1 MEIRNLVFEGGGMKG
16 IAYAGAITE
25 LERRGLLGGVTQVAG
40 ASAGAI
46 TAAFLA
52 VGVDAAELE
61 RILRETDFSQFM
73 DGKGWVFRD
82 ASRLFDAYG
91 VNPGKTAEEWLRS
104 TIAHLTERLT
114 GRARPDLT
122 FAELAA
128 LVEAYPG
135 RARHLHVVATNLS
148 RRMTEVFSAASRPDV
163 PIYKAVRM
171 SMSIPLFFEAYPF
184 EGDLY
189 VDGGVSWNY
198 PIDLFDGVRKMPA
211 IGAEEGG
218 PAENAPTLGFCLGTK
233 AENDAAREDWRL
245 PRMDVTDFQS
255 YTKALVSFIL
265 SSSTLLHLDAAAL
278 SRTVFIDD
286 ANVAT
291 TEFTLP
297 KEMQDKL
304 ITNGAAA
311 TRAYLERV

>member
-1 MEIRNLVFEGGGMKG
+1 MEIKNLVFEGGGMKG
-16 IAYAGAITE
+16 IAYAGAIRE

-61 RILRETDFSQFM
+61 EILRETDFSQFM

-91 VNPGKTAEEWLRS
+91 VHPGKTAEDWLRS
-104 TIAHLTERLT
+104 QIAHLTERLT
-114 GRARPDLT
+114 GRAQPDLT
-122 FAELAA
+122 FAELSA
-128 LVEAYPG
+128 LASAYPG
-135 RARHLHVVATNLS
+135 RARNLHVVTTNLS
-148 RRMTEVFSAASRPDV
+148 QRVAEVFSAATRPEV

-184 EGDLY
+184 NGDLY

-198 PIDLFDGVRKMPA
+198 PIDLFDRARKTPSLGADPRGVEA
-211 IGAEEGG
+211 QA
-218 PAENAPTLGFCLGTK
+218 ATLGFCLGTK
-233 AENDAAREDWRL
+233 AENDAARKDWRL
-245 PRMDVTDFQS
+245 PRMEIDDFQN

-265 SSSTLLHLDAAAL
+265 TSSTLQRLDEAAL
-278 SRTVFIDD
+278 ARTVFIDD
-286 ANVAT
+286 AGVST

-297 KEMQDKL
+297 KQTMDL
-304 ITNGAAA
+304 LVANGAAA
-311 TRAYLERV
+311 TREWFERG

>member
-16 IAYAGAITE
+16 IAYAGAIRE
-25 LERRGLLGGVTQVAG
+25 LDRRGLLGAVTRVAG

-52 VGVDAAELE
+52 VGVEPAELE
-61 RILRETDFSQFM
+61 KILRETDFAAFM

-91 VNPGKTAEEWLRS
+91 VHPGNTAEDWLRS
-104 TIAHLTERLT
+104 QIAHLTERLT
-114 GRARPDLT
+114 GRAQPDLT

-128 LVEAYPG
+128 LAAAYPG
-135 RARHLHVVATNLS
+135 RARDLHVVTTNLS
-148 RRMTEVFSAASRPDV
+148 QRMTEVFSASSRPDV

-184 EGDLY
+184 NGDLY

-198 PIDLFDGVRKMPA
+198 PIDLFDGVHKTPA
-211 IGAEEGG
+211 IGAEPSG
-218 PAENAPTLGFCLGTK
+218 PAVQPATLGFCLGTK

-245 PRMDVTDFQS
+245 PRVDITDFQG
-255 YTKALVSFIL
+255 YAKALVSFIL
-265 SSSTLLHLDAAAL
+265 SSSTLLHLDEAAL
-278 SRTVFIDD
+278 ARTIFIDD
-286 ANVAT
+286 AGVAM
-291 TEFTLP
+291 TEFTLS
-297 KEMQDKL
+297 KEMQDEL
-304 ITNGAAA
+304 IENGAAA
-311 TRAYLERV
+311 TRAWFERG